1 VLWFLLGV
9 EVPEECRSPD
19 SALPVELSFFMPSEP
34 LRPYISSFYMMD
46 VRLAAG
52 QRIEDWLLPE
62 WASLRMAQGGDSAA
76 GIVPHPLEPRAGMM
90 ASGPTSYATRI
101 SIGSARIWGIGI
113 LPLGW
118 SRFVTAPAA
127 QFADRI
133 SDAATEPAWR
143 ALAPTFDLVFADR
156 PSPALAAARL
166 ESHFTALLAASP
178 AGEEEERIRTTH
190 RLLIDE
196 QFGAVGD
203 LADHVGYSSRTLER
217 FCLKTFG
224 FSPKLL
230 LRRQRFTRS
239 LARFLLNPSHTWT
252 SMLDDHY
259 VDQAHFVRDFRR
271 FMGMSPSAYAQ
282 APHPMLAATARA
294 RDAAVG
300 GAVQALHRP

>member
-1 VLWFLLGV
+1 M
-9 EVPEECRSPD
+9 SSSD
-19 SALPVELSFFMPSEP
+19 LPVELTFFMPSEP

-46 VRLAAG
+46 VRLAGAD
-52 QRIEDWLLPE
+52 RIEDWLLPE
-62 WASLRMAQGGDSAA
+62 WASLRMAQTGASAA
-76 GIVPHPLEPRAGMM
+76 GIVPHPPQPRAGMM

-118 SRFVTAPAA
+118 ARFVAAPAA

-133 SDAATEPAWR
+133 SDAAAEPAWA
-143 ALAPTFDLVFADR
+143 ALIPAYDLVFSGN
-156 PSPALAAARL
+156 PNPATAAGRL
-166 ESHFTALLAASP
+166 ERHFSAVLAAST
-178 AGEEEERIRTTH
+178 AGEDEARIRTTH

-196 QFGAVGD
+196 QFGTVGE
-203 LADHVGYSSRTLER
+203 LADQLGLSSRTLER
-217 FCLKTFG
+217 FCLKAFG

-239 LARFLLNPSHTWT
+239 LARFLLNPTQTWT

-282 APHPMLAATARA
+282 APHPLLAATARA

>member
-1 VLWFLLGV
+1 
-9 EVPEECRSPD
+9 
-19 SALPVELSFFMPSEP
+19 MPSEP

-46 VRLAAG
+46 VRLG
-52 QRIEDWLLPE
+52 QGERIEDWLLPE
-62 WASLRMAQGGDSAA
+62 WASLRMAQTGDCVA
-76 GIVPHPLEPRAGMM
+76 GIVPHPPEPRCGMM

-101 SIGSARIWGIGI
+101 SVGSARIWGIGI

-118 SRFVTAPAA
+118 SRFIAAPAA

-133 SDAATEPAWR
+133 SDAGTEPAWT
-143 ALAPTFDLVFADR
+143 ALAPIYNLAFAD
-156 PSPALAAARL
+156 SPEPAVVAQRL
-166 ESHFTALLAASP
+166 EQHFTALLAASRV
-178 AGEEEERIRTTH
+178 GEDEDRIRTTH

-203 LADHVGYSSRTLER
+203 LADHIGLSSRTLER
-217 FCLKTFG
+217 FCLKAFG

-252 SMLDDHY
+252 STLDDHY

-271 FMGMSPSAYAQ
+271 FMGMSPSAYAH

>member
-1 VLWFLLGV
+1 MSDTG
-9 EVPEECRSPD
+9 
-19 SALPVELSFFMPSEP
+19 VELSFFVPSEQ

-46 VRLAAG
+46 VRLRSG

-62 WASLRMAQGGDSAA
+62 WASLRMAQTGGCLA
-76 GIVPHPLEPRAGMM
+76 GIVPQKPEPRRGMM
-90 ASGPTSYATRI
+90 ASGPTSFATRI

-118 SRFVTAPAA
+118 ARFIAAPAA
-127 QFADRI
+127 DFADRI
-133 SDAATEPAWR
+133 GDAGVENSWKKLHSAY
-143 ALAPTFDLVFADR
+143 DLVFADQAE
-156 PSPALAAARL
+156 PPVAAARL
-166 ESHFTALLAASP
+166 EDHFSRLLAASSP
-178 AGEEEERIRTTH
+178 GEDEERIRTTH

-196 QFGAVGD
+196 EIGSVND
-203 LADHVGYSSRTLER
+203 LADHLQFSARTLER
-217 FCLKTFG
+217 FCLKAFG

-239 LARFLLNPSHTWT
+239 LAKFLLNPRLTWT
-252 SMLDDHY
+252 SALDDHY

>member
-1 VLWFLLGV
+1 MPEDYRESRSDPPVALNFFL
-9 EVPEECRSPD
+9 
-19 SALPVELSFFMPSEP
+19 PSEP

-46 VRLAAG
+46 VRRTDG

-62 WASLRMAQGGDSAA
+62 WASLRMARTGDAA
-76 GIVPHPLEPRAGMM
+76 AAIVPHPLQPRAGMM
-90 ASGPTSYATRI
+90 ASGPTSSATRI
-101 SIGSARIWGIGI
+101 TIGNARIWGIGI

-118 SRFVTAPAA
+118 DRFIAAPAA
-127 QFADRI
+127 DFADRI
-133 SDAATEPAWR
+133 SGAATEPAWR
-143 ALAPTFDLVFADR
+143 ALSPVFDMVFADR
-156 PSPALAAARL
+156 PTPGKAAARL
-166 ESHFTALLAASP
+166 EQHFTALLAISHP
-178 AGEEEERIRTTH
+178 SEEEGRIRTTH
-190 RLLIDE
+190 RLLMDE

-203 LADHVGYSSRTLER
+203 LADHLGLSPRTLER
-217 FCLKTFG
+217 FCLKAFG

-239 LARFLLNPSHTWT
+239 LARFLLNPAHTWT
-252 SMLDDHY
+252 SMLDDRY

>member
-1 VLWFLLGV
+1 
-9 EVPEECRSPD
+9 
-19 SALPVELSFFMPSEP
+19 MPSEP

-46 VRLAAG
+46 VQLAAG
-52 QRIEDWLLPE
+52 ARIEDWLLPE
-62 WASLRMAQGGDSAA
+62 WASLRMARTGDCVA
-76 GIVPHPLEPRAGMM
+76 GIVPHPPEPRRGMM

-101 SIGSARIWGIGI
+101 SVGSARIWGIGI

-118 SRFVTAPAA
+118 SRFIAAPAA

-133 SDAATEPAWR
+133 SDAANEPAWA
-143 ALAPTFDLVFADR
+143 ALNPIYELVFAD
-156 PSPALAAARL
+156 SAAPAVAAQRL
-166 ESHFTALLAASP
+166 EQHFTGLLAASR
-178 AGEEEERIRTTH
+178 AGEDEQRIRTTH

-196 QFGAVGD
+196 QFGSVGD
-203 LADHVGYSSRTLER
+203 LADHIGLSARTLER
-217 FCLKTFG
+217 FCLKAFG

-239 LARFLLNPSHTWT
+239 LARFLLDPGHTWT
-252 SMLDDHY
+252 SMLDDQY

>member
-1 VLWFLLGV
+1 MS
-9 EVPEECRSPD
+9 EDCRELRSD
-19 SALPVELSFFMPSEP
+19 LPVELSFFMPSEP

-46 VRLAAG
+46 VRLADG

-62 WASLRMAQGGDSAA
+62 WASLRMAQTGNTTAA
-76 GIVPHPLEPRAGMM
+76 IVPHPLQPRAGMM
-90 ASGPTSYATRI
+90 ASGPTSSATRI
-101 SIGSARIWGIGI
+101 TIGSARIWGIGI

-118 SRFVTAPAA
+118 DRFVAAPAA
-127 QFADRI
+127 EFADRI
-133 SDAATEPAWR
+133 SDAATEPAWH
-143 ALAPTFDLVFADR
+143 ALSRVFDLVFADR
-156 PSPALAAARL
+156 PTPAKAASRL
-166 ESHFTALLAASP
+166 EQHFAALLASNHP
-178 AGEEEERIRTTH
+178 SDEEGRIRTTH
-190 RLLIDE
+190 RLLMDE

-203 LADHVGYSSRTLER
+203 LADHLGLSARTLER
-217 FCLKTFG
+217 FCLKAFG

-239 LARFLLNPSHTWT
+239 LARFLLNPDHTWT

>member
-1 VLWFLLGV
+1 MTA
-9 EVPEECRSPD
+9 P
-19 SALPVELSFFMPSEP
+19 SAPPVELSFFMPSEQ

-46 VRLAAG
+46 VRLAPG

-62 WASLRMAQGGDSAA
+62 WASLRMAETGDCVA
-76 GIVPHPLEPRAGMM
+76 GIVPEAPQPRRGMM
-90 ASGPTSYATRI
+90 ATGPTSFATRI

-118 SRFVTAPAA
+118 ARFIRASAGE
-127 QFADRI
+127 FADRI
-133 SDAATEPAWR
+133 CDAGVEPAWH
-143 ALAPTFDLVFADR
+143 ALSSIYEIAFAHDTE
-156 PSPALAAARL
+156 PQIVAGRL
-166 ESHFTALLAASP
+166 EQHFASLLASSAP
-178 AGEEEERIRTTH
+178 GEDEDRIRTTH

-196 QFGAVGD
+196 EIGAVGD
-203 LADHVGYSSRTLER
+203 LADHLHFSARTLER
-217 FCLKTFG
+217 FCLKAFG
-224 FSPKLL
+224 FPPKLL

-239 LARFLLNPSHTWT
+239 LAQFLLDPARTWT
-252 SMLDDHY
+252 STLDDHY

>member
-1 VLWFLLGV
+1 MTGAA
-9 EVPEECRSPD
+9 
-19 SALPVELSFFMPSEP
+19 ALPVELSFFMPSEA

-46 VRLAAG
+46 VRLAPG
-52 QRIEDWLLPE
+52 TRIEDWLLPE
-62 WASLRMAQGGDSAA
+62 WASLRMAETGDCLA
-76 GIVPHPLEPRAGMM
+76 GIVPQDLAPRCGMM
-90 ASGPTSYATRI
+90 ASGPTSFATRI

-118 SRFVTAPAA
+118 ARFVNAPAA
-127 QFADRI
+127 QYADRI
-133 SDAATEPAWR
+133 SDAAQEPPWS
-143 ALAPTFDLVFADR
+143 ALAPVYDLAFADR
-156 PSPALAAARL
+156 AEPQAVAARL
-166 ESHFTALLAASP
+166 EDHFSSLLTTGQP
-178 AGEEEERIRTTH
+178 GEDEDRIRTTH

-196 QFGAVGD
+196 QIGAVSD
-203 LADHVGYSSRTLER
+203 LADHLNFSPRTLER
-217 FCLKTFG
+217 FCLKAFG

-239 LARFLLNPSHTWT
+239 LARFLLDPGQTWT
-252 SMLDDHY
+252 STLDDHY

>member
-1 VLWFLLGV
+1 
-9 EVPEECRSPD
+9 
-19 SALPVELSFFMPSEP
+19 MPSEP

-46 VRLAAG
+46 ARLAEG

-62 WASLRMAQGGDSAA
+62 WASLRMAQSGLCTA
-76 GIVPHPLEPRAGMM
+76 GIVPHPPEPRAGMM

-118 SRFVTAPAA
+118 SRFVSAPAA

-133 SDAATEPAWR
+133 SDAAIEPAWA
-143 ALAPTFDLVFADR
+143 ALSPIYDLVFAGS
-156 PSPALAAARL
+156 PSPGLAAERL
-166 ESHFTALLAASP
+166 EGHFTSLLAASKP
-178 AGEEEERIRTTH
+178 GEDEARIRTTH

-203 LADHVGYSSRTLER
+203 LADHLGLSSRTLER
-217 FCLKTFG
+217 FCLKAFG

-239 LARFLLNPSHTWT
+239 LARFLLNPTHTWT

-300 GAVQALHRP
+300 SAVQALHRP

>member
-1 VLWFLLGV
+1 M
-9 EVPEECRSPD
+9 PEDYCASLPD
-19 SALPVELSFFMPSEP
+19 LPVELSFFMPSER

-46 VRLAAG
+46 VKLADA

-62 WASLRMAQGGDSAA
+62 WASLRMAQTGDAA
-76 GIVPHPLEPRAGMM
+76 AAIVPQPLQLRAGMM
-90 ASGPTSYATRI
+90 ASGPTSSATRI
-101 SIGSARIWGIGI
+101 TIGSARIWGIGI

-118 SRFVTAPAA
+118 ARFVAAPAA
-127 QFADRI
+127 DFADRI
-133 SDAATEPAWR
+133 SDAASEPAWR
-143 ALAPTFDLVFADR
+143 ALSPIFDLVFADG
-156 PSPALAAARL
+156 PSPMKAATRL
-166 ESHFTALLAASP
+166 EQHFIALLTANRP
-178 AGEEEERIRTTH
+178 GENEERIRSTH
-190 RLLIDE
+190 RLLLDE

-203 LADHVGYSSRTLER
+203 LADHLGLSSRTLER
-217 FCLKTFG
+217 FCLKAFG

-239 LARFLLNPSHTWT
+239 LARFLLNPAQTWT
-252 SMLDDHY
+252 SMLDDRY